1 MNEKFINFDCAR
13 MAAVA
18 VWIYLSSFK
27 HHCNIGYR
35 GDICDIEVEVYLN
48 ENEDIKIPQGYNYT
62 SKAIEHFEGTDKVP
76 NFKII
81 TFTFEY

>member
-1 MNEKFINFDCAR
+1 MNEKFFNFDCAR

-18 VWIYLSSFK
+18 MWFYLSSFK

-35 GDICDIEVEVYLN
+35 GDICDIQVEVYLN
-48 ENEDIKIPQGYNYT
+48 EDEDIKIPQGCNYT
-62 SKAIEHFEGTDKVP
+62 SKEIEHFEGTDKVP